1 VTRASLAPAWLY
13 VTEPTP
19 GQGARELLASSTSRS
34 PIFRSGHVAEGVGFE
49 PTRREVPPTRFPV
62 ARTRPNYAT
71 LPGCELD
78 CGGEGGIR
86 THGGFDT
93 SLLFESS
100 TFNHSDTSPSRSI
113 ATAMAIP
120 QTKKPRAINGSRF
133 SICTP
138 GRIRTCD
145 LLVRNQTL
153 YPLSYGRIGWL
164 AYAFHNQRMIA
175 KRLKEGQPA
184 LQLIESSSG
193 SFAIQVDTFGL
204 HRYYPL
210 SQVADRV
217 REHV

>member
-1 VTRASLAPAWLY
+1 MSSANV
-13 VTEPTP
+13 E
-19 GQGARELLASSTSRS
+19 STSRLWRKGWDS
-34 PIFRSGHVAEGVGFE
+34 NPRGERSRLRDFQSRALGQTMR
-49 PTRREVPPTRFPV
+49 PFPN
-62 ARTRPNYAT
+62 AKY
-71 LPGCELD
+71 